1 MPQAVGGHHEDAL
14 HGIESDSREPEGNV
28 SGLVDIQRVITAPSR
43 DRIVRDG
50 AAQAVPNHPGGS
62 EKTRLHHQRKRIIN
76 LSLTTR

>member
-1 MPQAVGGHHEDAL
+1 MFEEVGRHHEDAL
-14 HGIESDSREPEGNV
+14 YGVESDSRELEGNV
-28 SGLVDIQRVITAPSR
+28 SGFIDIQRVITAPSR

-50 AAQAVPNHPGGS
+50 AAQAVPDHPGGS